1 MIENAQPLPGA
12 GAFARAGAATGQAR
26 LSWAEPA
33 GLVSLS
39 FVNAGL
45 KMVTLGIYQFWGKT
59 EVRKRIWTAVRINGE
74 PLEYSGTG
82 KELFMGF
89 LFVFGAVLIP
99 LLLLSL
105 VLSIAFGPLGSAVG
119 QAIFFIVY
127 LYLFGVGVYRA
138 QRYRLTRTRWR
149 GIRGSL
155 VGSPWRY
162 GWTSLWTSML
172 VPFTLG
178 WIYPWRATRLQKL
191 TVENMRFG
199 DRPFGFEENSGPLYG
214 RFIAL
219 WLGGLASIVG
229 GGAGLGLI
237 AAGNMIQKTAKEAAH
252 LSPKGVLLT
261 FALMFV
267 LYLFAIVASSW
278 YRAGQFNHFAASTSF
293 EGTKLKGTMSGRGL
307 LWLTI
312 SNFLIV
318 IFSFGLLAPIA
329 QARAA
334 RYFVENLQFDG
345 PVPFDTIAQATADG
359 TLQGEGLAQAFDFD
373 AF

>member
-12 GAFARAGAATGQAR
+12 GAFARAVAATGEAR

-74 PLEYSGTG
+74 PLEYTGTG

-99 LLLLSL
+99 LLLLSF
-105 VLSIAFGPLGSAVG
+105 VLSIAFGPAGSVIG
-119 QAIFFIVY
+119 QVIFFVFY

-149 GIRGSL
+149 GIRGNL
-155 VGSPWRY
+155 AGSPWQY

-191 TVENMRFG
+191 TIDNMRFG
-199 DRPFGFEENSGPLYG
+199 DRAFSFEENAGPLYG

-219 WLGGLASIVG
+219 WLGGLVCLVAGIAGMTAIVSTS
-229 GGAGLGLI
+229 
-237 AAGNMIQKTAKEAAH
+237 MIKATAKQAAQ
-252 LSPKGVLLT
+252 LSPAGTLLT
-261 FALMFV
+261 FALLFV

-293 EGTKLKGTMSGRGL
+293 EGTKLKGTMKGRRL

-318 IFSFGLLAPIA
+318 LFSFGVLTPIA

-345 PVPFDTIAQATADG
+345 PVPFDTIGQATADG
-359 TLQGEGLAQAFDFD
+359 TTQGEGLAQAFDFD